1 MSWLTGVIVLAMMA
15 GPFVAD
21 AQPVASRTVVVATT
35 TSTQDSG
42 LLDMLVPIF
51 ERKTGYTVKT
61 VSVGTGQA
69 LALASRGEADVA
81 LVHAPTLEK
90 RYVAE
95 GKLSN
100 RRLVMYND
108 FVIAG
113 PDTDPAKIKG
123 EKTAAAALKKIAGA
137 GARFVSRGDRS
148 GTHILEQDLWK
159 RAEVTP
165 AAPWYIESGQGMGA
179 TLGIA
184 NDRGAYVLTDRATL
198 LTFGRRVALSIFVEG
213 DRPLQNVYAVMEINP
228 ANGPRVNVAGGK
240 AFADFMVAPETQAVI
255 KSFGVDKYRQPL
267 FVPIAG
273 KKEEDI

>member
-1 MSWLTGVIVLAMMA
+1 MSWLTGVIVFAMLA

-21 AQPVASRTVVVATT
+21 AQPVASRTVIVSTT

-61 VSVGTGQA
+61 ASVGTGQA
-69 LALASRGEADVA
+69 LALAARGEADVV

-90 RYVAE
+90 KYVAE

-123 EKTAAAALKKIAGA
+123 EKTAVAALKKIAGA

-165 AAPWYIESGQGMGA
+165 AASWYIESGQGMGA

-198 LTFGRRVALSIFVEG
+198 MAFGRRAALSIFVEG
-213 DRPLQNVYAVMEINP
+213 DRPLLNVYAVMEINP

-255 KSFGVDKYRQPL
+255 KTFGVDKYGQPL

-273 KKEEDI
+273 KKEEDL